1 MPMTLDLAALVL
13 PAFDDING
21 LPGEVEPWER
31 AYDFENELQ
40 IAGIN
45 RPLRYTNSGIGI
57 VPTGI
62 GKAAAATTVTALL
75 TSDKIRI
82 DDTLIM
88 SVGVAGGPPSLDI
101 GSVVVADSIVD
112 WDHKCRVDS
121 DDSEEVPLAMN
132 PYTGGMVFDLCTERT
147 DWALD
152 IATDVSL
159 STDDDCARNPRVVSG
174 TNLCGDEL
182 WHGERLAQQ
191 VEWLL
196 DELQAGPYHA
206 TEMEDAGTAFAL
218 DRLGY
223 LNQYVCL
230 RGISNYDRPIDGSSA
245 RENLFTPTFEDGF
258 GIGIENAVRVA
269 CRLINARRQ

>member
-1 MPMTLDLAALVL
+1 MTIDLVALVL

-40 IAGIN
+40 IAGVNTPI
-45 RPLRYTNSGIGI
+45 RYTNSGVGV

-62 GKAAAATTVTALL
+62 GKVAAATTVTALL
-75 TSDKIRI
+75 TSEQIRV
-82 DDTLIM
+82 DDTLIL
-88 SVGVAGGPPSLDI
+88 SVGVAGGPPILDI

-112 WDHKCRVDS
+112 WDHKCRVDT
-121 DDSEEVPLAMN
+121 DDSEESPLAMN
-132 PYTGGMVFDLCTERT
+132 PYTGGMVFDLCAERT
-147 DWALD
+147 NWALD

-159 STDDDCARNPRVVSG
+159 STDGGRTRNPRVVSG

-182 WHGERLAQQ
+182 WHGEQLARQ

-196 DELQAGPYHA
+196 GELNVGPYHA

-218 DRLGY
+218 NRLGY
-223 LNQYVCL
+223 LDQYVCL
-230 RGISNYDRPIDGSSA
+230 RGISNYDRPLGDNTA
-245 RENLFTPTFEDGF
+245 RDNLFSPTFEDGF
-258 GIGIENAVRVA
+258 EVGIENVVRVA
-269 CRLINARRQ
+269 RRLIDARL